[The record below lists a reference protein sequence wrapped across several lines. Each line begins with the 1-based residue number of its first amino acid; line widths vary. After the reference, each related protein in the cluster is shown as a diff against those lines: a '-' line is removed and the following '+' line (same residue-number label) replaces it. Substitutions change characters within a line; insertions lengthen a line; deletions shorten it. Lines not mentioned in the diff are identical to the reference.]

1 MFKSSET
8 GGRGKWGF
16 HGDTAIK
23 KIKFIRLNLV
33 LDTDMFKVKVIFQ
46 QFLTFKRFKC
56 NGTEG

>member
-46 QFLTFKRFKC
+46 RFLAFKSKI
-56 NGTEG
+56 

>member
-23 KIKFIRLNLV
+23 KKSSSL
-33 LDTDMFKVKVIFQ
+33 
-46 QFLTFKRFKC
+46 
-56 NGTEG
+56 G